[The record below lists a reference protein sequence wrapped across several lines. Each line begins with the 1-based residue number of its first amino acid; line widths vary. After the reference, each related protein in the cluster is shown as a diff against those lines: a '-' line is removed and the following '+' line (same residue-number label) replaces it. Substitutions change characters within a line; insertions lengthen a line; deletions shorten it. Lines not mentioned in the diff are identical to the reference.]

1 MLLRRGQCV
10 TVEWTVCYCGEDIVL
25 LRRGQCV
32 AVFRTVYY

>member
-10 TVEWTVCYCGEDIVL
+10 TVDRTLFYCGEDIVL